1 VDVVIDCQ
9 TQRIIAVALSFN
21 RDDNARMPDAQPPA
35 NDDDDDY
42 ELELEPVDPEVLE
55 HERQRAAK
63 LTETATSRVDVDEL
77 YGDAGAYS
85 DLELDLSQL
94 KQFRFTTRHL
104 LIATALLAILLTI
117 FRLNTATNA
126 IVVIAAVLLAAGWI
140 YTLRLERKQ
149 EAERARRRAEFFGEP
164 VEEVAV
170 AMDAEAPPRP
180 EFKFAF
186 SLKELL
192 ITTGVAAVVMAL
204 LRIIGPN
211 ALSMGLGLIALA
223 GIAAN
228 AMGYDPPRHI
238 VLGWWILLVMY
249 LLVGLFAIVAPN
261 EQASRKLP
269 AENATPQVRLADWTS
284 HCRGA
289 TA

>member
-1 VDVVIDCQ
+1 
-9 TQRIIAVALSFN
+9 
-21 RDDNARMPDAQPPA
+21 MPDPKPPV
-35 NDDDDDY
+35 DDDDDY

-55 HERQRAAK
+55 HERRRAAK
-63 LTETATSRVDVDEL
+63 LTETAASRVDVDEL

-104 LIATALLAILLTI
+104 LIATALLAILLTL
-117 FRLNTATNA
+117 FRLFPTTKA
-126 IVVIAAVLLAAGWI
+126 IVIIAGVLLAAGWVF
-140 YTLRLERKQ
+140 TLRLERRQ
-149 EAERARRRAEFFGEP
+149 EAQRAKRRAEFFGEP
-164 VEEVAV
+164 VEEEAIVLEAG
-170 AMDAEAPPRP
+170 APPRP

-186 SLKELL
+186 SIKELL
-192 ITTGVAAVVMAL
+192 ITTGVAAVVMGL

-249 LLVGLFAIVAPN
+249 LLVGLFAIVAPGKH
-261 EQASRKLP
+261 ASR
-269 AENATPQVRLADWTS
+269 ATPTEDAAPPVVLANWAED
-284 HCRGA
+284 CRGA